1 MRMRNVLWFLLLLSL
16 GLNIGQG
23 IAAWRYRQAR
33 DEARPALLS
42 APAGGD
48 SAGFEGRGR
57 GLTAGRSDPDSFARL
72 RSRRLGRRLGL
83 EPEQCEILRQAQR
96 EAQPRIRELRG
107 EVEAFRCELH
117 RALQDDPVDS
127 SVVWSHARAMRL
139 AQARLDSVVLATM
152 LEEIRGMSTGQR
164 AMYFERRPRS
174 MRRPAGDPSPRPRD

>member
-33 DEARPALLS
+33 DASRPALLS
-42 APAGGD
+42 ARAGGD
-48 SAGFEGRGR
+48 HARFEGRDR
-57 GLTAGRSDPDSFARL
+57 GFTAGRSDPDSFARL

-83 EPEQCEILRQAQR
+83 GPEQCEILHRAQR

-107 EVEAFRCELH
+107 EVDAARCELH

-127 SVVWSHARAMRL
+127 SVVWSHEIGRAH
-139 AQARLDSVVLATM
+139 V
-152 LEEIRGMSTGQR
+152 
-164 AMYFERRPRS
+164 
-174 MRRPAGDPSPRPRD
+174 